1 MSFLCIAQ
9 SYLVRNVQLQ
19 VSYIDEAGQSVYK
32 LAGHFNLS
40 SFYFV
45 CNINV
50 YITHIPHM
58 PIALLKWGSF
68 VKMCAI

>member
-19 VSYIDEAGQSVYK
+19 VSYTNEAGQLVYK

-45 CNINV
+45 CNRNV
-50 YITHIPHM
+50 YIM
-58 PIALLKWGSF
+58 PIVLLKCGSF
-68 VKMCAI
+68 VKMCVI